1 VARKIKGVL
10 MMINGLKVT
19 EDNKLNISDY
29 DCFSSDAVRLIN
41 SFNELHVIDRSLH
54 LYDLICS
61 LKERKEA

>member
-1 VARKIKGVL
+1 
-10 MMINGLKVT
+10 MINGLKVT

-41 SFNELHVIDRSLH
+41 SFNDLHVIDRSLN